1 MSSLTHPPGLLIW
14 SGLCVVWSQALLT
27 VMRYMASHGQLEYSR
42 FIDFILEPEDYK
54 VPPTRGRLHG

>member
-1 MSSLTHPPGLLIW
+1 M
-14 SGLCVVWSQALLT
+14 LCVVWSQALLT

-54 VPPTRGRLHG
+54 VPPTHPPTRGRLHG